1 MNELLN
7 QARESI
13 KSLIAES
20 PSIASFSYVPL
31 VNNGFGTMIPDPSG
45 TAVTYTERVRLSH
58 EQSGVQTN
66 ETTPAGLGSSYSM
79 FILTEYGSRIYE
91 NMIITTD
98 GVKWKV
104 GVVDK
109 LKKFGGVYGLQAP
122 LTKVV

>member
-31 VNNGFGTMIPDPSG
+31 VNNGFGTFIPDPSG
-45 TAVTYTERVRLSH
+45 IAVPVKERVRLSH

-66 ETTPAGLGSSYSM
+66 EPTPAGLGSSYSM
-79 FILTEYGSRIYE
+79 FILTEYGSKIYE
-91 NMIITTD
+91 NLIITAD
-98 GVKWKV
+98 GLKWKI

>member
-7 QARESI
+7 QARASI
-13 KSLIAES
+13 KLLIAES

-31 VNNGFGTMIPDPSG
+31 VDNGFGTMIPDPTK
-45 TAVTYTERVRLSH
+45 TAVTSKERVRLSH

-66 ETTPAGLGSSYSM
+66 EETPAGLGSSYSL
-79 FILTEYGSRIYE
+79 FILTEYSSRIYE
-91 NMIITTD
+91 NLVITAD
-98 GVKWKV
+98 GLKWKV

-122 LTKVV
+122 LIKVV